1 MRWGKIEHK
10 DLGGTLATEIIEK
23 LVDFSSSRVSHFQFW
38 AKCNGP
44 FVHISPRVDQS
55 VVGISVII

>member
-1 MRWGKIEHK
+1 MRWGKIGRK
-10 DLGGTLATEIIEK
+10 DLGGTLAREIIEK
-23 LVDFSSSRVSHFQFW
+23 WADFSSSRVSQFQF
-38 AKCNGP
+38 KCNGP